1 MGARAKAGGARV
13 SVACQSC
20 FDPLKGKAASAVEHD
35 VGSHQEARPQGKTE
49 VIFIFDGGGVATQV
63 ERGEGERLTAERA
76 AAQYAWD
83 CAGLTVKRIVAFQAQ
98 HPVGTYL
105 RHGAQVDASPQAGS
119 LEGIRRVQSGRPRK
133 ICEKGAMC
141 PETVNNP

>member
-1 MGARAKAGGARV
+1 GARV

-20 FDPLKGKAASAVEHD
+20 FDPLKGKAASAVDHD
-35 VGSHQEARPQGKTE
+35 VGSHQEARPQAKTE

-105 RHGAQVDASPQAGS
+105 RHGAQVDANPQAGS
-119 LEGIRRVQSGRPRK
+119 LEGIRRGRIGRSRES
-133 ICEKGAMC
+133 IDEGAIAA
-141 PETVNNP
+141 ETLNNT